1 MFAKSALLAA
11 LFAASTQLV
20 AATVPPACLIAAVNT
35 RPDPS
40 KLGLICGSDSGKVQ
54 SAISEACNTAEHEKA
69 AMAAFADMCKNIGKT
84 VCEYSPEHQG
94 STSSRSSSS
103 KTSSSDSTST
113 SKSSSDATTSADSS
127 DSTSAPY
134 PIVYTSTFYDVDCSC
149 TKTTAVSSSDVAGST
164 GFATGTAVPVPT
176 GSGAPGSGPGATGSP
191 ISPSAPIDSGNAG
204 GAPFTGAASKTVGS
218 LAAAALVFVGLA
230 LTL

>member
-11 LFAASTQLV
+11 IFAASTQLV

-40 KLGLICGSDSGKVQ
+40 KLGLICGSDSGKVE

-69 AMAAFADMCKNIGKT
+69 AMAAFEDMCKNIGKT
-84 VCEYSPEHQG
+84 V

-103 KTSSSDSTST
+103 KTTSSESTST
-113 SKSSSDATTSADSS
+113 SKSSSDATTSAESS

-149 TKTTAVSSSDVAGST
+149 TKTTAVSSSGVAGST
-164 GFATGTAVPVPT
+164 GFATGTAVPIPT
-176 GSGAPGSGPGATGSP
+176 GSGAVGSGAAGSGPGATGSP

-218 LAAAALVFVGLA
+218 LAAAALAFVGLA

>member
-11 LFAASTQLV
+11 LFAASAHLV

-40 KLGLICGSDSGKVQ
+40 KLGLICGSDSGKVE

-69 AMAAFADMCKNIGKT
+69 AMAAFEDMCKSIGKT
-84 VCEYSPEHQG
+84 VC
-94 STSSRSSSS
+94 
-103 KTSSSDSTST
+103 
-113 SKSSSDATTSADSS
+113 
-127 DSTSAPY
+127 
-134 PIVYTSTFYDVDCSC
+134 
-149 TKTTAVSSSDVAGST
+149 
-164 GFATGTAVPVPT
+164 
-176 GSGAPGSGPGATGSP
+176 SGAAGSGPGATGSP

-218 LAAAALVFVGLA
+218 VAAAALAFVGLA